1 MKKVILSAL
10 LVTSA
15 LVTYATTW
23 TVSNSTA
30 NPGQFNTMAAALTAA
45 AAGDT
50 LLVAGSG
57 TTYGTFSI
65 DKKLTLIGSGH
76 HPQQQ
81 PALPTTAGNVSITVN
96 DVSISGFSCNQI
108 LIGGVARIRV
118 EFCEVRNVIQLAA
131 NATDCFIK
139 SNLIANI
146 TLFATVNTL
155 ILNNVILDLLDGQN
169 LAQSTLIVQNNTF
182 VTYDYNTARVNGGN
196 FTNNIFHAFTY
207 YSTGN
212 TNCTFDHNLAYSSGG
227 NYQGGIGGNNL
238 YANPLFISGTYR
250 LQASSPAK
258 TGGTSGS
265 EIGAYGGGDS
275 YSSTG
280 EPRLPIIRTFDILN
294 FSVQTGGTLNVNMTA
309 SKPRTD

>member
-1 MKKVILSAL
+1 MKKAILSAL
-10 LVTSA
+10 LVTTA

-30 NPGQFNTMAAALTAA
+30 NPGQFNTMTAALTAA

-81 PALPTTAGNVSITVN
+81 PALPTTAGNVSITVD
-96 DVSISGFSCNQI
+96 DVSISGFSSNQI

-118 EFCEVRNVIQLAA
+118 EFCEVRDVIQLAA
-131 NATDCFIK
+131 NATNCFIK
-139 SNLIANI
+139 SNRITNI

-155 ILNNVILDLLDGQN
+155 ILNNVILALLDGKN
-169 LAQSTLIVQNNTF
+169 AVQSTLIVQNNTF
-182 VTYDYNTARVNGGN
+182 VANSYNFARVNGGN
-196 FTNNIFHAFTY
+196 FTNNIMYASY
-207 YSTGN
+207 YLYTEN
-212 TNCTFDHNLAYSSGG
+212 VNCTFDHNLAFSAT
-227 NYQGGIGGNNL
+227 NYQGGLGGNNL
-238 YANPLFISGTYR
+238 NTNPLFVSGTYR